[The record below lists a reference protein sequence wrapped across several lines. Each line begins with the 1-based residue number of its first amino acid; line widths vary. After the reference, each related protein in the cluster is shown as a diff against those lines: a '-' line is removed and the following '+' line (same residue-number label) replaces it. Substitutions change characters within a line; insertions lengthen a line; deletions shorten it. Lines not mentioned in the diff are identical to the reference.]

1 MLKKKFF
8 IAISIVLSIMLLTT
22 ISYAAEEGDKNWFQ
36 ELISFEWLTNMF
48 GNNKE
53 AIPPYETVDY
63 NLGLTEYRP
72 EADSKNYSYKITPGK
87 VIWKVAQYPTSG
99 AISGQTPSYEKSIY
113 CVRAEHGFFDAANNG
128 NLPTETRKY
137 DVAFNLKTQKDDIK
151 AYYNNDTSGVLKVLE
166 DGTYNKVL
174 WILDS
179 MYIKEVSSDE
189 AKANLLKSASE
200 YYFDKYAE
208 DNQLVIS
215 NDFTEHK
222 SKTCADYLND
232 SDIDSVQQLALWY
245 YTNAEN
251 TIYHHATYNPEEPD
265 IALKSLADV
274 TITPEGEEGT
284 NDLGK
289 RYYAMRALYE
299 YLIDN
304 AKADYISSTETVA
317 PVELDKTRT
326 LTKSRYNGNTII
338 GPYYFNKKSDLE
350 YTLNLELYD
359 QDGTKVEEY
368 KIVGD
373 GGVELTE
380 VPEGEV
386 FWIQIE
392 DENDEISG
400 LELNV
405 KAEYVITTVK
415 FLTSSNN
422 TLDEQP
428 LVVVEKEEKA
438 YNDSLEFIEKKGFDL
453 ALRKYITKVERNGK
467 DVEISSRVPDI
478 DITNLKSG
486 TATTAT
492 YKHKKD
498 PVIVETGDIVTYT
511 MRVYNEGSI
520 DGHVTEIKD
529 LLPEG
534 VEFYPEGL
542 TEEKSN
548 DLNIKVWSKTIN
560 DGTIPGTSHTTTYEF
575 NETTRELKIRRV
587 YQQGS
592 SIVDPETGNAV
603 EFEAEDRLFK
613 LPAFTGDTTQVSTTS
628 PFTGVGYENGLS
640 YGELQIKCKVT
651 KEVSEGEEVLTN
663 VARITYYGPVDGDAE
678 DRDSDWGKSP
688 NPSQNDLPAY
698 KGKDENKED
707 LSDKAYHYEGKEDD
721 DDFEKLIVQGQA
733 FDLSLRKFITAIN
746 EEKVTDRIPDVDVSK
761 LNKVD
766 SENGKQITTAVYNH
780 PKNPLKVKVGDVVT
794 YTIRVYNEGDV
805 AGYAEEVTDHLPAWL
820 EFIYDDELNTSY
832 GWVLDE
838 ADKTLRT
845 VKTNH
850 LSKASDKDNLIDAF
864 NGQKLDYKELK
875 IKCKVKDTAE
885 FNVPITNI
893 ADITDFADKDGNYI
907 TDRDSSK
914 NNVKLPEEENWP
926 VYRDDKIEAGDKY
939 IPGHEDDD
947 DFEKVII
954 QDFDLALRK
963 FIVKVND
970 KELKENDKLLREPI
984 VDATKLN
991 KIDEETKV
999 AITTA
1004 VYNHPKDPV
1013 EVANNDIVI
1022 YTLRIY
1028 NEGSMSGYAEEIVD
1042 DVPEGLEYLK
1052 DHEINKEYEWEVS
1065 EDGTKITTEYL
1076 SKDNESED
1084 RDNLIEA
1091 FDKNTMASPE
1101 YKDIQIAFKVIEP
1114 NTSDRIL
1121 VNTAEITKDADENG
1135 KDVEDRDSV
1144 PGNNN
1149 EWNAE
1154 DDLDKEF
1161 LKVKYFDL
1169 ALRKWVTR
1177 VILIENG
1184 GTPVTRETGH
1194 TAEMDPEPIVK
1205 VDLHRKKINSM
1216 TVKFVYMIKVTNQG
1230 EIAGYAKELTD
1241 YIPTGLKF
1249 EQADNPMWKEKSSGV
1264 ITTRAIENSLLE
1276 PGESAEVEVI
1286 LTWINDGDNMG
1297 VKTNIAE
1304 ISEDYNDSNSPDI
1317 DSTPN
1322 NKKNGEDD
1330 IDDAPVMLSIQPGS
1344 TKTYVALIGTILV
1357 VIAAGVLAI
1366 KKFVL
1371 I

>member
-1 MLKKKFF
+1 MLLTLKILIVKYRQDIYKYKKEKERFVMLKKKFL
-8 IAISIVLSIMLLTT
+8 IAISIVLSIVVCTT
-22 ISYAAEEGDKNWFQ
+22 FSYASEGEEKSWFQ
-36 ELISFEWLTNMF
+36 ELISFEWLTNIF
-48 GNNKE
+48 GNNQE
-53 AIPPYETVDY
+53 EPAYETVDY

-72 EADSKNYSYKITPGK
+72 EADGKNYSYKITPGK
-87 VIWKVAQYPTSG
+87 IVWKVAKYETAG
-99 AISGQTPSYEKSIY
+99 VISTQNPSYEKSIY

-137 DVAFNLKTQKDDIK
+137 DVAFNLKTQKDAIK
-151 AYYNNDTSGVLKVLE
+151 AYYNNDTTGVLKVLE
-166 DGTYNKVL
+166 DGTYNKIL
-174 WILDS
+174 WILDN
-179 MYIKEVSSDE
+179 MYIKEVSSEE

-200 YYFDKYAE
+200 YYFDKYAK

-222 SKTCADYLND
+222 TKTCADYLND
-232 SDIDSVQQLALWY
+232 SDIDAVQQLALWY

-251 TIYHHATYNPEEPD
+251 TIYHHATYNPENPD

-274 TITPEGEEGT
+274 TITPEGETGT

-304 AKADYISSTETVA
+304 AKADYVSSTEISS
-317 PVELDKTRT
+317 PIELDKTRT
-326 LTKSRYNGNTII
+326 LNITRNNDSLVS
-338 GPYYFNKKSDLE
+338 GPYFINKKSDLE
-350 YTLNLELYD
+350 YTLVPTIYD
-359 QDGTKVEEY
+359 QDGTKIDTY
-368 KIVGD
+368 KILD
-373 GGVELTE
+373 KDNKELTE
-380 VPEGEV
+380 IPVGQEFYIEV
-386 FWIQIE
+386 ADSQEAISKVE
-392 DENDEISG
+392 LEI
-400 LELNV
+400 
-405 KAEYVITTVK
+405 KADYTITTSK

-422 TLDEQP
+422 TLNEQP
-428 LVVVEKEEKA
+428 LVVVEKEEKE
-438 YNDSLEFIEKKGFDL
+438 YIDNITVELKPEEKEFDL

-467 DVEISSRVPDI
+467 EVTIASRVPDI
-478 DITNLKSG
+478 DIKNLKNG

-511 MRVYNEGSI
+511 ITVYNEGDI
-520 DGHVTEIKD
+520 DGYVKEIKD

-534 VEFYPEGL
+534 TEFVSGTSSFDYTFNKDTSEL
-542 TEEKSN
+542 T
-548 DLNIKVWSKTIN
+548 IVPKTEN
-560 DGTIPGTSHTTTYEF
+560 VNLFELKAFDGTNLDSESL
-575 NETTRELKIRRV
+575 E
-587 YQQGS
+587 
-592 SIVDPETGNAV
+592 
-603 EFEAEDRLFK
+603 
-613 LPAFTGDTTQVSTTS
+613 
-628 PFTGVGYENGLS
+628 
-640 YGELQIKCKVT
+640 IKCKVT
-651 KEVSEGEEVLTN
+651 KEVSQGEEVLTN
-663 VARITYYGPVDGDAE
+663 VARITADESKGTDIA
-678 DRDSDWGKSP
+678 DRDSKP
-688 NPSQNDLPAY
+688 EVYPAPSQNDLPAY
-698 KGKDENKED
+698 KGKDSNKAE
-707 LSDKAYHYEGKEDD
+707 LTDKAYYYEGQEDD
-721 DDFEKLIVQGQA
+721 DDFEKLIVQGKT

-746 EEKVTDRIPDVDVSK
+746 EEKVTDRIPEVDVSK
-761 LNKVD
+761 LNSID
-766 SENGKQITTAVYNH
+766 SETGKQITTAVYNH
-780 PKNPLKVKVGDVVT
+780 PKNPLTVKIGDEVT

-805 AGYAEEVTDHLPAWL
+805 AGYAEEVTDHLPSWL

-838 ADKTLRT
+838 SDKTLRT

-864 NGQKLDYKELK
+864 DGEKLDYKELK

-885 FNVPITNI
+885 FNTPITNI
-893 ADITDFADKDGNYI
+893 ADITDFADKDGKAI
-907 TDRDSSK
+907 TDRDSQK
-914 NNVKLPEEENWP
+914 NNVVLPDDSDLP
-926 VYRDDKIEAGDKY
+926 YYKDDKIESGDKY
-939 IPGHEDDD
+939 IPGQQDDD
-947 DFEKVII
+947 DFEKLII

-970 KELKENDKLLREPI
+970 EELKENDKFLREPI
-984 VDATKLN
+984 VDASKLN
-991 KIDEETKV
+991 TVDEETKEV
-999 AITTA
+999 ITTA
-1004 VYNHPKDPV
+1004 EYEHPKDPV
-1013 EVANNDIVI
+1013 EVANGDIVI

-1028 NEGSMSGYAEEIVD
+1028 NEGSMSGYANEILD
-1042 DVPEGLEYLK
+1042 DVPEGLEYLP
-1052 DHEINKEYEWEVS
+1052 DHEINKKYEWEVS
-1065 EDGTKITTEYL
+1065 EDGTKITTTYL
-1076 SKDNESED
+1076 SKDKESED
-1084 RDNLIEA
+1084 RENLIKA
-1091 FDKNTMASPE
+1091 FDKNEMASPE

-1135 KDVEDRDSV
+1135 RDVEDRDSI
-1144 PGNNN
+1144 PANNN
-1149 EWNAE
+1149 EWNKE

-1177 VILIENG
+1177 VILIEDG
-1184 GTPVTRETGH
+1184 KQTVRETGH

-1241 YIPTGLKF
+1241 YIPAGLKF

-1264 ITTRAIENSLLE
+1264 ITTRAIENTLLE
-1276 PGESAEVEVI
+1276 PGESAEVEVV

-1330 IDDAPVMLSIQPGS
+1330 IDDAPVMLSIQPGG
-1344 TKTYVALIGTILV
+1344 TKTYVALSGTLMAIF
-1357 VIAAGVLAI
+1357 AAGVIAI